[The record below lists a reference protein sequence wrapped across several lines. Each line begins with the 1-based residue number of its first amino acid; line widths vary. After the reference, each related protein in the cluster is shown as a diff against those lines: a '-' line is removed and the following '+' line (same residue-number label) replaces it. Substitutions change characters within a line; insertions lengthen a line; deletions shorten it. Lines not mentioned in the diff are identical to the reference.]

1 MKQKK
6 EQLLSLPVVRFI
18 IQAGEQMN
26 ERTLSA
32 HAGQTAFFIMLS
44 FFPFLLFLFALLR
57 LTPLTE
63 ESFILPLLAIIPESF
78 HEFIRALIHD
88 IYSASSVH
96 LLSITII
103 SAIWLGSKAFL
114 SLVQGLNSIYCQ
126 KESRNFIMLRLFAAL
141 YSVIFA
147 LLIIAILALL
157 VFGNWIHSHIK
168 VQFPFVASIAKHIIN
183 FRMLIAFLILFATFL
198 LLYHFLPN
206 CKWKLRYHAPG
217 AFLSTFGWLAFSILY
232 SYYVDTFSNYS
243 SFYGTMTTI
252 ALLMVWLYA
261 CMYILFLGG
270 LSNDYLKQRPRLTD
284 NNPLSRN
291 L

>member
-6 EQLLSLPVVRFI
+6 EQLLSLPIVRFI
-18 IQAGEQMN
+18 IQTGEQMN
-26 ERTLSA
+26 ERNLSA

-44 FFPFLLFLFALLR
+44 FFPFLLFLFAILR

-63 ESFILPLLAIIPESF
+63 QSFILPLLAIIPESF
-78 HEFIRALIHD
+78 HEFIKALIHD

-96 LLSITII
+96 VLSLTIV

-114 SLVQGLNSIYCQ
+114 SLVQGLNSIYRQ
-126 KESRNFIMLRLFAAL
+126 KESRNFVMLRLFAAL
-141 YSVIFA
+141 YSIVFA
-147 LLIIAILALL
+147 LLIIATLALL
-157 VFGNWIHSHIK
+157 VFGNWINNLIK
-168 VQFPFVASIAKHIIN
+168 QEFPLISSVIKHIIN
-183 FRMLIAFLILFATFL
+183 LRMVIAFLILFAVFL
-198 LLYHFLPN
+198 LLYHALPN
-206 CKWKLRYHAPG
+206 CKWKLRYHVPG
-217 AFLSTFGWLAFSILY
+217 AFLATFGWLAFSILY

-270 LSNDYLKQRPRLTD
+270 LLNDYLKQ
-284 NNPLSRN
+284 NPLRLFRRKN
-291 L
+291 

>member
-1 MKQKK
+1 MKEKK
-6 EQLLSLPVVRFI
+6 DQILSLPSVRFI

-26 ERTLSA
+26 ERNLSA

-44 FFPFLLFLFALLR
+44 FFPFLLFLFAILR
-57 LTPLTE
+57 LTPMTE
-63 ESFILPLLAIIPESF
+63 ESFSLPLLAIIPESF
-78 HEFIRALIHD
+78 HEFIKALIHD
-88 IYSASSVH
+88 IYSASNVH
-96 LLSITII
+96 VLSITII

-126 KESRNFIMLRLFAAL
+126 KESRNYVMLRLFAAL

-147 LLIIAILALL
+147 LLIIATLALL
-157 VFGNWIHSHIK
+157 VFGNWIHNHIQE
-168 VQFPFVASIAKHIIN
+168 QFPLIASFTKHLIN
-183 FRMLIAFLILFATFL
+183 LRMLISFLILFIVFL
-198 LLYHFLPN
+198 LLYRILPN

-217 AFLSTFGWLAFSILY
+217 AFLATFGWLAFSILY

-270 LSNDYLKQRPRLTD
+270 LLNDYLKQ
-284 NNPLSRN
+284 NPIPYRKRSSLRKS
-291 L
+291 